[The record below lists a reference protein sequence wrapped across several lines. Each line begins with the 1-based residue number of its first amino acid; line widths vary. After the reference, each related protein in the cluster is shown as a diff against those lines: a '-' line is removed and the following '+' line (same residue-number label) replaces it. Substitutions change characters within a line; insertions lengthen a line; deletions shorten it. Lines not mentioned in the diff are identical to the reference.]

1 MFTSERRLDEAECGK
16 ACNALF
22 MAPHSMMTSEGCLN
36 GVSFCLRE
44 EYTAYLVVYIAG
56 IAYMFFAL
64 AIVCD
69 EFFVPALEVYVDI
82 FKISMDVAGA
92 TLMAAGGSAP
102 ELFTSM
108 FGTMAGS
115 DLGFSTI
122 VGSAVFNVLFVIAVC
137 AIFSKTVLEL
147 TWYPL
152 ARDST
157 CYLIAL
163 AAVALMF
170 QGPWSPREIHLWE
183 ATTLFLMYV
192 GYVVLMKFSSRI
204 QESLEARYGTSGS
217 AVQEIGSEEGAAYKE
232 IERTISRNSRQ
243 SGMNITGEKK
253 QSVRLDSKDI
263 SGDPEKGLLTA
274 MADHKVDAMFQR
286 PSTFRAGIHHL
297 MVNKEDLVAT
307 AGLAAVSNIVGSMK
321 EVFDKPDTN
330 KSGSL
335 EMDELKPLM
344 TLIGL
349 EVGESEIQAAMRQIA
364 RSDGH
369 VEKITFEEFSRWYIS
384 SEARIS
390 VKMKQVFD
398 ELDTNK
404 SGFLEQ
410 AEFGHLLHSLGHKME
425 DKDVLEAFNQVQS
438 FSILDESK
446 PTGGYFKPEPADP
459 NAVPD
464 NAVPESAAP
473 DSATMKSSNTW
484 VDAGKHGISFEQF
497 DAWYRASDYFQ
508 EKKDKIEHE
517 AALHEEHFNLDY
529 PYGEALSVQAWWWLT
544 YPIVS
549 LLYVT
554 LADVRRPEMDSLFT
568 ATTTF
573 VKSIAWIGVFSFCM
587 VDWTIVTCNT
597 IGVPEAVAGVT
608 VLAAG
613 TSVPDLL
620 SSVIVARQGEGDM
633 AVSSSI
639 GSNIFDVLVGLPIP
653 WIIAC
658 LIKRGGGPNKGLDYV
673 PVQTNSLL
681 FSLLTLMAMLLAVI
695 VIVKCSGW
703 KMTRGLGVW
712 MCGLYVIFVVQ
723 DLSQNY
729 PFDAPPEEKLF
740 IPPM

>member
-1 MFTSERRLDEAECGK
+1 
-16 ACNALF
+16 
-22 MAPHSMMTSEGCLN
+22 MTSDGCAN
-36 GVSFCLRE
+36 NVSFCLRD
-44 EYTAYLVVYIAG
+44 EYVIYLPLYMAG
-56 IAYMFFAL
+56 VAYMFVAL

-137 AIFSKTVLEL
+137 AIFSKTLLEL

-183 ATTLFLMYV
+183 AATLFTMYI
-192 GYVVLMKFSSRI
+192 GYVVLMKFSARI
-204 QESLEARYGTSGS
+204 QESLEARYGGGS
-217 AVQEIGSEEGAAYKE
+217 TNVEEIAAEDGAAYL
-232 IERTISRNSRQ
+232 ERTDTRTS
-243 SGMNITGEKK
+243 EKRTSTK
-253 QSVRLDSKDI
+253 LEGKDI
-263 SGDPEKGLLTA
+263 GTDPEKGLLTM
-274 MADHKVDAMFQR
+274 MADQKVDAVFHK

-297 MVNKEDLVAT
+297 MVNKDDIVAT

-321 EVFDKPDTN
+321 EVFEKLDTDG
-330 KSGSL
+330 SGSL

-349 EVGESEIQAAMRQIA
+349 DLGEDEIQAAMRQIA
-364 RSDGH
+364 RRDGH
-369 VEKITFEEFSRWYIS
+369 VDKISFEEFSRWYIS

-390 VKMKQVFD
+390 VKMRQVFD
-398 ELDTNK
+398 DLDTNK
-404 SGFLEQ
+404 SGFLEKN
-410 AEFGHLLHSLGHKME
+410 EFLKLLETLGHKMD
-425 DKDVLEAFNQVQS
+425 DKDTDEAFKNVQS
-438 FSILDESK
+438 FSILDGSAAQGGYYKEDFSLAEHPSVVAGDGGDAGDAGDTGDAGDNDAPTNGKTGQPSK
-446 PTGGYFKPEPADP
+446 PKQ
-459 NAVPD
+459 
-464 NAVPESAAP
+464 
-473 DSATMKSSNTW
+473 SNTW
-484 VDAGKHGISFEQF
+484 IDAEKNGISFEQF

-508 EKKDKIEHE
+508 EKKHHIEAE

-529 PYGEALSVQAWWWLT
+529 PYGEAWSVQAWWWLT

-549 LLYVT
+549 LLFVT
-554 LADVRRPEMDSLFT
+554 LADVRRPNMDGLFT

-573 VKSIAWIGVFSFCM
+573 VKSIFWIGVFSFCM
-587 VDWTIVTCNT
+587 VDWTIVVCNT

-639 GSNIFDVLVGLPIP
+639 GSNIFDVLVGLPVP
-653 WIIAC
+653 WMIAC
-658 LIKRGGGPNKGLDYV
+658 LIGRGGGPNKGLNYV

-681 FSLLTLMAMLLAVI
+681 FSLLVLMGMLFSVI
-695 VIVKCSGW
+695 VIIKLSGW
-703 KMTRGLGVW
+703 KMTKGLGFS
-712 MCGLYVIFVVQ
+712 MIGLYVIFVAQ
-723 DLSQNY
+723 DVSQNY

-740 IPPM
+740 VPPL